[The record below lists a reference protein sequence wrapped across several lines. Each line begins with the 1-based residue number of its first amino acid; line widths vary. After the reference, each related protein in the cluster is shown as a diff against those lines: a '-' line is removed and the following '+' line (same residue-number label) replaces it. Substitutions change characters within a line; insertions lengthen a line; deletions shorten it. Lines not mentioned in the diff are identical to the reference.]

1 MTNAMPIFIN
11 SLFPVLDGAEAM
23 DTENK
28 KLIEE
33 ARKSI
38 ALAEKE
44 LHYADVAFTQTGK
57 DSDNPNLK
65 LAEIA
70 RWHYAQT
77 IKYYGEAVESLEKT
91 AEKGLPA
98 KYKKYV
104 ELKTK
109 KCLEEMAYAN
119 ERKIKLGV
127 VLRAAR

>member
-11 SLFPVLDGAEAM
+11 SLFPFLAENSLDSQA
-23 DTENK
+23 K
-28 KLIEE
+28 QFIED

-44 LHYADVAFTQTGK
+44 LNYADIAFAQTDK

-70 RWHYAQT
+70 KWHYAQT
-77 IKYYGEAVESLEKT
+77 IKYYGEGVSNLERAGKL
-91 AEKGLPA
+91 GLPA

-104 ELKTK
+104 DLK
-109 KCLEEMAYAN
+109 
-119 ERKIKLGV
+119 R
-127 VLRAAR
+127 LRRNI